1 MFDAKPLHL
10 ETVALNLHGGER
22 SVDVRTDL
30 AFLAL
35 NNENQLTLI
44 LIGGVLMV
52 ALIIALFVLM
62 SRMNGRARSH
72 ARRTTTDLRTEVAT
86 LSEANRELEQ
96 FVYLTSHD
104 LKTPIRGIGGLTQ
117 ILKEDLEAYCR
128 TPDANPQI
136 AKNLDHIQERV
147 ERMNDMIQGV
157 LEYSRVNAGK
167 DNDGVIR
174 MVEVVDAMASDFGLE
189 PGRLQFNGTLETIQ
203 FDTVN
208 FRRVLENLVGNA
220 VKHHHDPTTLSIV
233 IQAEADGD
241 IGRFSVTDNGP
252 GIDPR
257 AHDRIFQVFQTLRSG
272 DAPESTGIGLAIV
285 KKLVEQHGGAIT
297 LSSRPGLGSEFQF
310 EWPLRANAGTGSGLG
325 RQQAA

>member
-10 ETVALNLHGGER
+10 ETVAPNLHGGER
-22 SVDVRTDL
+22 SVDMRTDL

-44 LIGGVLMV
+44 GGVLMA

-62 SRMNGRARSH
+62 SRVNGRARSH
-72 ARRTTTDLRTEVAT
+72 ARRTTTDLRSEVAT

-117 ILKEDLEAYCR
+117 ILKEDLEEYCS

-157 LEYSRVNAGK
+157 LEYSRITASK
-167 DNDGVIR
+167 DSDDVI
-174 MVEVVDAMASDFGLE
+174 VISDTIDAMASDFGLE
-189 PGRLQFNGTLETIQ
+189 PGRLQLNGTLETLQ

-233 IQAEADGD
+233 IEAEANGD
-241 IGRFSVTDNGP
+241 TGCFSITDNGP

-257 AHDRIFQVFQTLRSG
+257 FHDRIFQVFQTLRSEET
-272 DAPESTGIGLAIV
+272 PESTGIGLAIV
-285 KKLVEQHGGAIT
+285 KKLVEQHGGTVT
-297 LSSRPGLGSEFQF
+297 LSSRPGAGAEFRFQ
-310 EWPLRANAGTGSGLG
+310 WPLRSNAGASSGLG
-325 RQQAA
+325 RQHAA